1 MAFLLK
7 EAEIKTEKLQK
18 THEEIKNAIANKIGV
33 NSPLALPLPTRQPLQ
48 DARIEQAIDFARRS
62 PLNSI
67 PANTIPIG
75 APPLSPSLI
84 TNYNRI
90 IFPEKNGTARWPTF
104 QEVAKAFDGF
114 NLKQLQVESK
124 EHGDLTCEEW
134 YNKGLEEMLTTYYP
148 YAAPTNAISDSYEGV
163 PKVYAGF
170 LSNEA
175 ATKPM
180 RNEARCDRAA

>member
-114 NLKQLQVESK
+114 NLKQLQVEFE
-124 EHGDLTCEEW
+124 EHGDSTCEEW
-134 YNKGLEEMLTTYYP
+134 Y
-148 YAAPTNAISDSYEGV
+148 I
-163 PKVYAGF
+163 KVWR
-170 LSNEA
+170 
-175 ATKPM
+175 K
-180 RNEARCDRAA
+180 C